1 MSIETIALME
11 IVTRAGYETEVIL
24 GKLQTEPSAKVLHGL
39 QGENAGYKDLLLAI
53 SAEFHLTFSTI
64 EYRGDQPIVLPELD
78 EEKLG
83 QLSRSIEALKEDDRW
98 MKVLDR
104 LDAKTKEM
112 KDFLLFEASGS
123 ADLLIAQWKHRSYGI
138 AQSFFNGVEN
148 EKARRAAAAEAKR
161 REPDLDF
168 GDTAETVE
176 AEEVPGAE
184 KKAIVP
190 ISGRKFEVIKG
201 GQE

>member
-1 MSIETIALME
+1 MSVEMIALME
-11 IVTRAGYETEVIL
+11 VVTRAGYETEVIL

-53 SAEFHLTFSTI
+53 SAEFHLSFSTI
-64 EYRGDQPIVLPELD
+64 EYNGEQPVILPELD
-78 EEKLG
+78 DEHLEKL
-83 QLSRSIEALKEDDRW
+83 SESVETLKSDERW
-98 MKVLDR
+98 LKVLDR

-123 ADLLIAQWKHRSYGI
+123 ADLLIAQGKHRSYGI
-138 AQSFFNGVEN
+138 AQAFFNGLDN

-176 AEEVPGAE
+176 AEEVPGSE
-184 KKAIVP
+184 EKAIVP
-190 ISGRKFEVIKG
+190 VSGRKFEVIKG